1 MTISPN
7 RSAIFHGTDPV
18 AGALRASL
26 SVAITSQAERA
37 TETSSRCAAPLDLEA
52 LYPALFPPAQPATRG
67 WWLRR
72 LVPQH

>member
-18 AGALRASL
+18 AGALRASI
-26 SVAITSQAERA
+26 STDVSSRGERA
-37 TETSSRCAAPLDLEA
+37 VETSPRYSAPLDLEA
-52 LYPALFPPAQPATRG
+52 LYPALFPPAQAARRT
-67 WWLRR
+67 WSLRR